1 MRVELEGG
9 GVWGAAPEAVTLEAE
24 WFSAVAFGGPERAEV
39 RVTGPA
45 AAVEEIAGWLGRGV
59 TIRNEAGTAVWGG
72 FVHEVRIG
80 QGGRTVGASLAEMAN
95 RVQVIYT
102 LDAPDGSS
110 AAAETEWASDSDSIF
125 RYGQIE
131 RRLSAGSDLKQ
142 NEATQMRNAEL
153 ARRKAPALSLTA
165 STGSPSTGSGAG
177 ASTGSG
183 AGAGA
188 SGLLVCVGWWQ
199 RLERRYYTRLTGR
212 VEFEEDAENGG
223 DAVHAV
229 GWRLV
234 SNQVGFY
241 RQWLYH
247 LGAQLG
253 ALREGDSIV
262 ISGAGSNNGTR
273 TVAKTASEDAVSV
286 ANTTIYFEASDD
298 IRDPGAGMG
307 DLRAPGMIH
316 ITGGGSNSGY
326 RLIEQATPRYLN
338 VDGAFGGIVDYT
350 PSGTVT
356 IAEGHQIETTP
367 WAGATAAPGAT
378 VTIEKHSTI
387 GQAWRMPA
395 GESWR
400 LGSIALRVRRVGSP
414 ASGLVVEVRTA
425 SGGAPSGTVVA
436 TATLT
441 NAPESLTWVRLD
453 FDHSWTPT
461 ANTVYWIVIST
472 GSYAPDAFYEVEL
485 NAATLAPE
493 GQALVW
499 NGAAWVALAAPAS
512 LPFKVWGGVDAT
524 ILLRDILTAHGLFAF
539 VDVQA
544 VGGVYR
550 HPYAGGELTARAAAE
565 KVMGLGTA
573 GGARLAAWVDE
584 QRAVVVRSAAE
595 ATGTSWRWD
604 AQNRLVGAGGREAE
618 PGLLPVGQFVWVD
631 GLPRAL
637 EEFGASVFIERAQ
650 FDVRSGRLVLTPAAA
665 LDPLAGG
672 VFELG

>member
-1 MRVELEGG
+1 MRVELESG
-9 GVWGAAPEAVTLEAE
+9 GVWSARPEAVTLTAE
-24 WFSAVAFGGPERAEV
+24 WFAAAALGGPERAEV
-39 RVTGPA
+39 RVAGPA

-72 FVHEVRIG
+72 FVHEVRIE
-80 QGGRTVGASLAEMAN
+80 QNGRTVGASLAEMAN

-131 RRLSAGSDLKQ
+131 RRLSAGSDLKPD
-142 NEATQMRNAEL
+142 EATQMRNAEL
-153 ARRKAPALSLTA
+153 ARRKTPALYLA
-165 STGSPSTGSGAG
+165 GG
-177 ASTGSG
+177 ASSAAAGS
-183 AGAGA
+183 AG
-188 SGLLVCVGWWQ
+188 GLLVCVGWWQ

-241 RQWLYH
+241 KQWLYH

-253 ALREGDSIV
+253 ELREGDSIV

-273 TVAKTASEDAVSV
+273 TVAKTASEDVVSV

-316 ITGGGSNSGY
+316 ITGGGSNNGY
-326 RLIEQATPRYLN
+326 RLIESASPRYLN

-414 ASGLVVEVRTA
+414 ASGLVVEVKA
-425 SGGAPSGTVVA
+425 SSGGAPSGA
-436 TATLT
+436 ALASATLT
-441 NAPESLTWVRLD
+441 NAPEGLTWVRLD
-453 FDHSWTPT
+453 FDHSWAPT
-461 ANTVYWIVIST
+461 ANTVYWIVVST
-472 GSYAPDAFYEVEL
+472 ASYAPDAFYELEL

-499 NGAAWVALAAPAS
+499 NGSAWVALAAPAS

-524 ILLRDILTAHGLFAF
+524 VLLRDILSAHGLFTF

-584 QRAVVVRSAAE
+584 QRAVVVRSAAA
-595 ATGTSWRWD
+595 ATGTSLRWD
-604 AQNRLVGAGGREAE
+604 AQNRLVGAGGREVE

-631 GLPRAL
+631 GLPRVL
-637 EEFGASVFIERAQ
+637 EEFGASVFVERAQ
-650 FDVRSGRLVLTPAAA
+650 FDVRSGRLVLTPAAV

-672 VFELG
+672 AFELG

>member
-1 MRVELEGG
+1 MRVELESG
-9 GVWGAAPEAVTLEAE
+9 GVWGARPEAVTLTAE
-24 WFSAVAFGGPERAEV
+24 WFSAVALGGPERAEV
-39 RVTGPA
+39 RVAGPA

-72 FVHEVRIG
+72 FVHEVRIE

-131 RRLSAGSDLKQ
+131 RRLSAGSDLKPD
-142 NEATQMRNAEL
+142 EATQMRNAEL
-153 ARRKAPALSLTA
+153 ARRKSPALYLA
-165 STGSPSTGSGAG
+165 GG
-177 ASTGSG
+177 ASAGSA
-183 AGAGA
+183 AG
-188 SGLLVCVGWWQ
+188 GLLVCVGWWQ
-199 RLERRYYTRLTGR
+199 RLERRYYTRLSGR

-241 RQWLYH
+241 KQWLYH

-253 ALREGDSIV
+253 ELREGDSIV

-316 ITGGGSNSGY
+316 ITGGGSNNGY
-326 RLIEQATPRYLN
+326 RLIESASPRYLN

-378 VTIEKHSTI
+378 VTIEKYSTV

-414 ASGLVVEVRTA
+414 ASGLLVEVKA
-425 SGGAPSGTVVA
+425 SSGGAPSGGA
-436 TATLT
+436 LASATLT
-441 NAPESLTWVRLD
+441 NAPEGLTWVRLD
-453 FDHSWTPT
+453 FDHSWAPT
-461 ANTVYWIVIST
+461 ANTVYWIVVST
-472 GSYAPDAFYEVEL
+472 ASYAPDAFYELEL

-499 NGAAWVALAAPAS
+499 NGSAWVALAAPAS

-524 ILLRDILTAHGLFAF
+524 VLLRDILSAHGLFAF

-584 QRAVVVRSAAE
+584 QRAVVVRSAAA
-595 ATGTSWRWD
+595 ATGTSLRWD
-604 AQNRLVGAGGREAE
+604 AQNRLVGAGGREVE

-631 GLPRAL
+631 GLPRVL
-637 EEFGASVFIERAQ
+637 EEFGASVFVERAQ
-650 FDVRSGRLVLTPAAA
+650 FDVRSGRLVLTPAAV

-672 VFELG
+672 AFELG